1 MLHRMKRKQNIKY
14 YLECVRLRGDNEVQ
28 IIMVSKYVGLSL
40 SSNHKSSLHH
50 RIITSIQ
57 EQLSRYWWFENSS
70 FNIARKVL
78 RLHAKSMPDMKTFTK
93 VYLYL
98 RIHLLYNQQTIIE
111 KSSRIIIFCMYWF
124 DVFLKTVWLEIS
136 SVWICVRVKHFQL
149 FRQRNFSCSTFFTVR
164 SVGSIKA
171 SSINGQQK
179 TYDSSN
185 LGSLGNYCCFESI
198 IQPWI

>member
-70 FNIARKVL
+70 FYIATKVL
-78 RLHAKSMPDMKTFTK
+78 RLHAKCIPDLKTFTM
-93 VYLYL
+93 VYSTRPY
-98 RIHLLYNQQTIIE
+98 IN
-111 KSSRIIIFCMYWF
+111 IIFCMYWF

-149 FRQRNFSCSTFFTVR
+149 FRQRNLSQLQVNSWCA
-164 SVGSIKA
+164 GSNAI
-171 SSINGQQK
+171 
-179 TYDSSN
+179 
-185 LGSLGNYCCFESI
+185 LVL
-198 IQPWI
+198 